1 MAITLT
7 QVQLSAA
14 IRLGDSTEET
24 AEATRL
30 LGYVTAAVTQ
40 HLGTSYEAAPEAVV
54 NEAAIRLA
62 GYLFD
67 MPNAG
72 RGLSYAN
79 AGRNSGAWAI
89 LLPFRVHRAGST
101 GAAVSAAQEAVGS
114 PGNPVTNVAISG
126 GNLVVTFD
134 DGTSESTPFTPG
146 AGDGTDQAARDAAA
160 AAQATG
166 DGATTAAA
174 AAQSDIDAH
183 EANHPSGGAGVDQT
197 ARDAAAAAQGTA
209 NNAAT
214 AATAAAD
221 TASANTGRL
230 DAFPAGTGGVDQ
242 TARDAA
248 DGAQGTADGAQTAA
262 DAAQADIDAHE
273 GTPHNHD
280 TTARDA
286 AAAQAAADAAQ
297 ADLDTHEGT
306 PHNHDATARA
316 AAATAQARADD
327 AYTLAD
333 GKVDSSGAASAARD
347 VVADWA
353 EDENLDPIPAP
364 KLVNVVNAH
373 EDIVNVLDGRL
384 PGLPVVMRLGW
395 SQRAEFLAADF
406 ARPSPPIGGSIAGMS
421 GGLAAPPFPPALASD
436 PTLFLGIWLAGDP
449 DVVEI
454 SGGGAQFGNKR
465 PLTIDAGKVGGNP
478 GVYLVSTGRLRPL
491 EGTIFR
497 VTITGPR
504 IVTESDLAAHVSD
517 PDAHHT
523 PPADPGPGGSDL
535 EVSTAEIRFLRSTP
549 LVEIDSQQFT
559 NAVWSNLQRDG
570 ADVVC
575 PTTGQ
580 IEFFMHAKTG
590 GRDNSVAYARIPAS
604 ELRATP
610 TDGEMQVAL
619 GANRWLG
626 IRTSSLLDQEI
637 QVKGQD
643 GQTSVDGNYSVR
655 MSHIEEVTATFVTGV
670 TGGGGGA

>member
-1 MAITLT
+1 MAVTLT
-7 QVQLSAA
+7 QIELSAA

-30 LGYVTAAVTQ
+30 LGYVTAAIST
-40 HLGTSYEAAPEAVV
+40 HLADAYEDAPEAVV

-79 AGRNSGAWAI
+79 AGRNSGAWAV

-101 GAAVSAAQEAVGS
+101 GEAVAAAQEAVGTTS
-114 PGNPVTNVAISG
+114 NPVINVAVVG
-126 GNLVVTFD
+126 ADLVITFD
-134 DGTSESTPFTPG
+134 DGTTRTDNLPAGMGGG
-146 AGDGTDQAARDAAA
+146 ADQTARDAAA
-160 AAQATG
+160 AAQGTA

-174 AAQSDIDAH
+174 AAQADLDAH
-183 EANHPSGGAGVDQT
+183 EANHPSGGAGVDQA

-221 TASANTGRL
+221 IANANTGRL

-248 DGAQGTADGAQTAA
+248 DGAQTAA
-262 DAAQADIDAHE
+262 DAAQAELDAHE
-273 GTPHNHD
+273 GTPHNTD
-280 TTARDA
+280 GTARTA
-286 AAAQAAADAAQ
+286 AATAQAAADAAQ
-297 ADLDTHEGT
+297 ADLDTHERA
-306 PHNHDATARA
+306 PHNTDGPARTAA
-316 AAATAQARADD
+316 SAAQARADD

-347 VVADWA
+347 VAADWA
-353 EDENLDPIPAP
+353 EAENPDPIPAP

-384 PGLPVVMRLGW
+384 PGLPVAMRLGW
-395 SQRAEFLAADF
+395 SQRAEFIAADF

-421 GGLAAPPFPPALASD
+421 DGLAAPPFPPGLASD
-436 PTLFLGIWLAGDP
+436 PTLFLGIWLDGDP
-449 DVVEI
+449 DVVAI
-454 SGGGAQFGNKR
+454 SGGGAQFGDAR
-465 PLTIDAGKVGGNP
+465 PLTLEGGKVGGDP
-478 GVYLVSTGRLRPL
+478 GVYLVSTARLRPL

-517 PDAHHT
+517 PDAHHV
-523 PPADPGPGGSDL
+523 PPAGMGGGPVAL
-535 EVSTAEIRFLRSTP
+535 YEATAAIGTASGL
-549 LVEIDSQQFT
+549 IAG
-559 NAVWSNLQRDG
+559 N
-570 ADVVC
+570 VVC
-575 PTTGQ
+575 PETGAL
-580 IEFFMHAKTG
+580 EFYFEGLTG
-590 GRDNSVAYARIPAS
+590 TRQGGVAYARIPAARIRGAVS
-604 ELRATP
+604 ALAATYSNDNANLLAIP
-610 TDGEMQVAL
+610 H
-619 GANRWLG
+619 GANRGVGVAVQATTNFLMLSAQAPG
-626 IRTSSLLDQEI
+626 DFYIR
-637 QVKGQD
+637 VA
-643 GQTSVDGNYSVR
+643 
-655 MSHIEEVTATFVTGV
+655 HIV
-670 TGGGGGA
+670 